1 MTRPIIPNG
10 IYFITSVTY
19 LRRKLLAQ
27 SALAQIVVD
36 QWRHYENAY
45 EFQLHAYVIMP
56 DHYHVVLQVGEKK
69 TISQILHAV
78 NSFTATQINQTLG
91 SERKVKIWQGKP
103 WDKVI
108 RDSKMYWQTIAY
120 TLLNPWREALVH
132 HPLERYPF
140 SNIGWWLEQEGE
152 TFLLDIFGTLEEGL
166 YELE

>member
-1 MTRPIIPNG
+1 MTRPIITNG

-19 LRRKLLAQ
+19 QRRKWFAQ
-27 SALAQIVVD
+27 PALAQIVVD
-36 QWRHYENAY
+36 QWRHYEKTY
-45 EFQLHAYVIMP
+45 QFQLHAYVVMP

-78 NSFTATQINQTLG
+78 NSFTVTQINQTLG
-91 SERKVKIWQGKP
+91 NERKVKIWQGNP

-120 TLLNPWREALVH
+120 TLLNPWRAGLVR
-132 HPLERYPF
+132 HPLERYPY

-152 TFLLDIFGTLEEGL
+152 AFLLDIFGLLEGGL
-166 YELE
+166 MKLE